1 MKKFLKNFHFD
12 MRFLWIGVVVILFL
26 LVLDFNNRVSELLR
40 LNADRDDISTQVA
53 NLQATQQSLKAQI
66 AYATSDVAVEE
77 WARSQGHLVREGDN
91 PIVPLVPPNYTPAP
105 VVTPSPTPEQVEN
118 WQVWQALFFSH

>member
-1 MKKFLKNFHFD
+1 MKKFLKHLHFD
-12 MRFLWIGVVVILFL
+12 ARFLWIGVVVILFL
-26 LVLDFNNRVSELLR
+26 LVMDFNNRVGELLR

-77 WARSQGHLVREGDN
+77 WARSQGHLVRDGDVA
-91 PIVPLVPPNYTPAP
+91 IVPMAPPNDTPVP
-105 VVTPSPTPEQVEN
+105 QITPSPTPQQVEN
-118 WQVWQALFFSH
+118 WQVWQALFFGR